1 MIDEIFEKFDG
12 AFAENTIRAYQS
24 DFEQYSKWCETKN
37 ISPIPATADNL
48 AMYVDYL
55 SHTCKSA
62 TIRRRVN
69 SLGTVFKLSKNTDP
83 TKDPEVV
90 LALKRM
96 HRKIGRYQ
104 KQATPLTRDHL
115 QRLLSHCSNDLKGLR
130 NRVLLQLGYETMRRR
145 SELCAFKFEDLE
157 ITYGLKPAL
166 RLRKSKTDQES
177 FGRRIPISH
186 ELSNLIESW
195 RERID
200 IKSGFVL
207 RAIYKHGNVKPKLSP
222 ESIQLILNSLSKS
235 LTTIVDGTAFSGH
248 SFRVGRALDLLSEGY
263 TLEQIMVFGGWRSNS
278 SCMSY
283 LRMYQPNHVFAL
295 EKSTL

>member
-48 AMYVDYL
+48 AMYVDDL

-62 TIRRRVN
+62 TILRRVN

-104 KQATPLTRDHL
+104 KQATQLTGDHL
-115 QRLLSHCSNDLKGLR
+115 QRLLSNCSNDLKGLR

-157 ITYGLKPAL
+157 LGDDFRPILH
-166 RLRKSKTDQES
+166 LRKSKTDQES
-177 FGRRIPISH
+177 FGRVIPISH
-186 ELSNLIESW
+186 QLCNLIDLWMEK
-195 RERID
+195 ID
-200 IKSGFVL
+200 AKSGFIL
-207 RAIYKHGNVKPKLSP
+207 RAIDKHGNV
-222 ESIQLILNSLSKS
+222 
-235 LTTIVDGTAFSGH
+235 
-248 SFRVGRALDLLSEGY
+248 
-263 TLEQIMVFGGWRSNS
+263 S
-278 SCMSY
+278 S
-283 LRMYQPNHVFAL
+283 
-295 EKSTL
+295 